1 MTTRNNAAQ
10 VAVKA
15 AALPSATKNKA
26 RTAHTATENK
36 DNDMQTTDKQA
47 QAAIKSDNEAQATP
61 LNLHAMYRQ
70 QASCDFTRS
79 LLLVPHTVESIAAR
93 LRGISAIGAVLTA
106 ATDDES
112 LVIGEWMH
120 GGLLDALRYL
130 AADAHADLEHANERA
145 TNAALAEAAK
155 RLEGGS
161 HGL

>member
-1 MTTRNNAAQ
+1 
-10 VAVKA
+10 
-15 AALPSATKNKA
+15 
-26 RTAHTATENK
+26 
-36 DNDMQTTDKQA
+36 MQTTDKQA

-79 LLLVPHTVESIAAR
+79 LLLMPDTVESIASR
-93 LRGISAIGAVLTA
+93 LRGISAIAALLTA

-130 AADAHADLEHANERA
+130 AADAHAALEHANERA
-145 TNAALAEAAK
+145 TNAAQKEVAHHA
-155 RLEGGS
+155 
-161 HGL
+161 

>member
-15 AALPSATKNKA
+15 AALPSETKNKA
-26 RTAHTATENK
+26 RTASPATENN

-47 QAAIKSDNEAQATP
+47 KAAIKSDNEAQATP

-79 LLLVPHTVESIAAR
+79 LLLMPNTVESIASR

-106 ATDDES
+106 ATDEES
-112 LVIGEWMH
+112 LAISGWMR
-120 GGLLDALRYL
+120 GGLVDAVRYL
-130 AADAHADLEHANERA
+130 AADAHADLERANERA
-145 TNAALAEAAK
+145 AA
-155 RLEGGS
+155 LEGGAA
-161 HGL
+161 

>member
-1 MTTRNNAAQ
+1 
-10 VAVKA
+10 
-15 AALPSATKNKA
+15 
-26 RTAHTATENK
+26 
-36 DNDMQTTDKQA
+36 MQTTEKQA

-79 LLLVPHTVESIAAR
+79 LLLMPDTVESIASR

-120 GGLLDALRYL
+120 AGLLDALRHL
-130 AADAHADLEHANERA
+130 AADAHAALEHANERA
-145 TNAALAEAAK
+145 TNAAQKEVAHHA
-155 RLEGGS
+155 
-161 HGL
+161 

>member
-1 MTTRNNAAQ
+1 MSTNNDAAQ

-26 RTAHTATENK
+26 HTARTATETK
-36 DNDMQTTDKQA
+36 ENDMQTTDKQA

-79 LLLVPHTVESIAAR
+79 LLLTPNTVESIASR
-93 LRGISAIGAVLTA
+93 LRGISAIAALLTA

-130 AADAHADLEHANERA
+130 AADAHAALEHANERA
-145 TNAALAEAAK
+145 TNAAQKEVAHHA
-155 RLEGGS
+155 
-161 HGL
+161 

>member
-1 MTTRNNAAQ
+1 MTTQNDTAQ
-10 VAVKA
+10 ATGEA

-26 RTAHTATENK
+26 RTAHTATETK
-36 DNDMQTTDKQA
+36 ENDMQTTEQQA

-61 LNLHAMYRQ
+61 LNLHAMYHQ
-70 QASCDFTRS
+70 QASCGYTRS
-79 LLLVPHTVESIAAR
+79 LLLVPHTVQSIAAR

-120 GGLLDALRYL
+120 GGLLDALRHL

-145 TNAALAEAAK
+145 TNAAQKEVAHHA
-155 RLEGGS
+155 
-161 HGL
+161 

>member
-1 MTTRNNAAQ
+1 MTTHNDAAQ

-15 AALPSATKNKA
+15 AALPSETKNKA

-36 DNDMQTTDKQA
+36 DTDMQTTDKQA

-79 LLLVPHTVESIAAR
+79 LLLMPDTVESIASR

-120 GGLLDALRYL
+120 GGLLDALRHL
-130 AADAHADLEHANERA
+130 AADAHAALEHANERA
-145 TNAALAEAAK
+145 TNAAQKEVAHHA
-155 RLEGGS
+155 
-161 HGL
+161 

>member
-1 MTTRNNAAQ
+1 MSTNNDAAQ

-70 QASCDFTRS
+70 QASCGYTRS

-145 TNAALAEAAK
+145 TNAAQKEVAHHA
-155 RLEGGS
+155 
-161 HGL
+161 

>member
-1 MTTRNNAAQ
+1 MSTNNDAAQ

-26 RTAHTATENK
+26 HTARTATETK
-36 DNDMQTTDKQA
+36 ENDMQTTEKQA
-47 QAAIKSDNEAQATP
+47 QAAIKSDSEAQATP
-61 LNLHAMYRQ
+61 LNLHDMYRQ

-79 LLLVPHTVESIAAR
+79 LLLTPNTVQSIAAR

-120 GGLLDALRYL
+120 GGLLDALRHL
-130 AADAHADLEHANERA
+130 AADAHAALEHANERA
-145 TNAALAEAAK
+145 TNAAQKEVAHHA
-155 RLEGGS
+155 
-161 HGL
+161 

>member
-1 MTTRNNAAQ
+1 MSTNNDAAQ

-26 RTAHTATENK
+26 HTARTATETK
-36 DNDMQTTDKQA
+36 ENDMQTTDKQA

-70 QASCDFTRS
+70 QASCGFTRS
-79 LLLVPHTVESIAAR
+79 LLLMPDTVESIASR

-120 GGLLDALRYL
+120 GGLLDALRHL
-130 AADAHADLEHANERA
+130 AADAHAALEHANERA
-145 TNAALAEAAK
+145 TNAAQKEVAHHA
-155 RLEGGS
+155 
-161 HGL
+161 

>member
-1 MTTRNNAAQ
+1 MSTNNDAAQ

-26 RTAHTATENK
+26 HTARTATETK
-36 DNDMQTTDKQA
+36 ENDMQTTDKQA

-79 LLLVPHTVESIAAR
+79 LLLTPNTVESIASR

-120 GGLLDALRYL
+120 GGLLDALRHL
-130 AADAHADLEHANERA
+130 AADAHAALEHANERA
-145 TNAALAEAAK
+145 TNAAQKEVAHHA
-155 RLEGGS
+155 
-161 HGL
+161 

>member
-1 MTTRNNAAQ
+1 MTTHNDAAQ

-79 LLLVPHTVESIAAR
+79 LLLMPDTVESIAAR

-120 GGLLDALRYL
+120 GGLLDALRHL
-130 AADAHADLEHANERA
+130 AADAHAALEHANERA
-145 TNAALAEAAK
+145 TNAAQKEVAHHA
-155 RLEGGS
+155 
-161 HGL
+161 